1 MSALYFFCE
10 VTNLDTR
17 KKTDMKNVMIFV
29 GAIIIATFA
38 VNFMLRQNK
47 DFGYLNLSVYDYVGK
62 NVLSVPVAVFIFF
75 RRLKQFVIIY
85 AVMKLL
91 KNETLL
97 YAIIAF
103 LGAMYGVLSCVQV
116 YYDGL
121 NGVILLLL
129 YVMPHYIL
137 YIFLIIKT
145 SEFIRYGSGEHR
157 YARFF
162 TFALVIL
169 IVGVGL
175 ESIISRFFLTNFY
188 QYMGRL

>member
-1 MSALYFFCE
+1 MPSLYFFCE

-17 KKTDMKNVMIFV
+17 KKTDMINVMIFV
-29 GAIIIATFA
+29 GAIIIATFV

-47 DFGYLNLSVYDYVGK
+47 DFGYLNLSVYNYVGE
-62 NVLSVPVAVFIFF
+62 NVLSVPVVAFIFF

-91 KNETLL
+91 KNDIIL

-145 SEFIRYGSGEHR
+145 SAFIRYGSGEHR